1 MTAAP
6 MNTDNTVGTLAW
18 LRRTE
23 GRLSLKERLGLMQA
37 ALAPAL
43 GDLLRGRWGTA
54 LPGAPT
60 GLSALQ
66 ASLPDTPA
74 VGRALQAMAATGR
87 TDLLQHGWR
96 THAWGWAFGVA
107 EGHAPDVE
115 LLLVA
120 SLLHDL
126 GVADPAGHQASGCQC
141 FTGHSAAVA
150 MHTAQACGWSAE
162 RTEAVGQAITLHM
175 NGAVPLAQ
183 GLEAHLLVRGAAC
196 DVTGARLA
204 QLPARYRTEVLQ
216 AYPRGEFDA
225 RFAAF
230 LAAERRRQPDTRA
243 ALMAQLGVGWMI
255 RFNPF

>member
-1 MTAAP
+1 MDDTRHEA
-6 MNTDNTVGTLAW
+6 DTVGTLAW

-43 GDLLRGRWGTA
+43 GDLVRARWARA
-54 LPGAPT
+54 LPGAPAQP
-60 GLSALQ
+60 ALW
-66 ASLPDTPA
+66 PDTPA
-74 VGRALQAMAATGR
+74 VARALQAMAATGR
-87 TDLLQHGWR
+87 TDLLHHGWR

-126 GVADPAGHQASGCQC
+126 GVADPDGRQASGCQC

-150 MHTAQACGWSAE
+150 MHTAQACGWNAE
-162 RTEAVGQAITLHM
+162 RTHAVGQAIALHM
-175 NGAVPLAQ
+175 NGAVPLSQ

-204 QLPARYRTEVLQ
+204 QLPRSYRQAVLQ
-216 AYPRGEFDA
+216 AHPRLDFDA
-225 RFAAF
+225 RFTAF
-230 LAAERRRQPDTRA
+230 LAAERQRQPDTRA
-243 ALMAQLGVGWMI
+243 ALLAQLGVGWMI